1 MLSLPLIPPQ
11 DDHSGWLRTSYRPR
25 ADSPPPSNP
34 QTAAQNPQQHR
45 QNRQNRQL
53 RDEEKRQQQARSPLA
68 LLAADEAAIAQRK
81 AAIRNFGAYWIRP
94 PGVPKTLQA
103 MNEEEQ
109 ERREQEE
116 IERRERGMLDMQ
128 AQQQLAEAQQRGA
141 EAMAEQEDPDA
152 PEERDLDDDIPEAE
166 ITGDVT
172 EEDLTGDVT
181 EDHTVEDTFNEDSM
195 MEGSMLQQEQYAE
208 LEEAELTGVAQEE
221 EDLGIE
227 EERDLDDD
235 VPDAGSYQHTDT
247 EEEDSSSEEESE
259 VQDSFAQQSAR
270 RSARVSA
277 QRQQQ
282 QQQQLAMQTPAMG
295 SLQERMRAQV
305 GAADSL
311 PRSPGSVNLSS
322 SILESSFIGSSPM
335 MQRANQGG
343 RGRGAPGRRVTDI
356 GIFSASE
363 VTELCAALHSVKQG
377 TRTFMSTQ
385 PPVPTPTYH
394 QHITNFLLITAP
406 RKMYDEKLEH
416 NVSSSSGHS
425 QLANMDSPPPP
436 PYTSEKAVGP
446 TPSLFHTNLKNKPIT
461 LTIHCTL
468 HEPISAGPE
477 SPSNPLQPM
486 SKDKFTITVY
496 PSTTFDEFKEI
507 VEWNLEKCT
516 GVSRRA
522 ISTRVISPRPGF
534 RSLVRSDWEDFKE
547 REVVRQHCSGESV
560 CRVGRTDV
568 VIDRSKVNV
577 GKGINAAEAVEKKS
591 AKGRFILRVVKK
603 VFKLR

>member
-11 DDHSGWLRTSYRPR
+11 DDHSTLLGSSWRPR

-34 QTAAQNPQQHR
+34 QTAAQHPQQH
-45 QNRQNRQL
+45 RQNRQL

-94 PGVPKTLQA
+94 PGIPKTLQA

-141 EAMAEQEDPDA
+141 EAMAEQEDPEA

-172 EEDLTGDVT
+172 GDITGVTDDVT
-181 EDHTVEDTFNEDSM
+181 AEDTFNEESM

-208 LEEAELTGVAQEE
+208 MEEAELTGIAQEE
-221 EDLGIE
+221 EDLGIEGDEE

-247 EEEDSSSEEESE
+247 EEEDSSSSSEEESSE

-282 QQQQLAMQTPAMG
+282 QQQQQLSMQTPVMG

-335 MQRANQGG
+335 MQRGNQGPRA
-343 RGRGAPGRRVTDI
+343 RGRANRRGRL
-356 GIFSASE
+356 S
-363 VTELCAALHSVKQG
+363 
-377 TRTFMSTQ
+377 
-385 PPVPTPTYH
+385 
-394 QHITNFLLITAP
+394 
-406 RKMYDEKLEH
+406 
-416 NVSSSSGHS
+416 
-425 QLANMDSPPPP
+425 
-436 PYTSEKAVGP
+436 
-446 TPSLFHTNLKNKPIT
+446 
-461 LTIHCTL
+461 
-468 HEPISAGPE
+468 
-477 SPSNPLQPM
+477 
-486 SKDKFTITVY
+486 
-496 PSTTFDEFKEI
+496 
-507 VEWNLEKCT
+507 
-516 GVSRRA
+516 
-522 ISTRVISPRPGF
+522 
-534 RSLVRSDWEDFKE
+534 
-547 REVVRQHCSGESV
+547 
-560 CRVGRTDV
+560 
-568 VIDRSKVNV
+568 
-577 GKGINAAEAVEKKS
+577 
-591 AKGRFILRVVKK
+591 
-603 VFKLR
+603 

>member
-11 DDHSGWLRTSYRPR
+11 DDHSIWLRTSYRPR
-25 ADSPPPSNP
+25 ADSPPPTNP
-34 QTAAQNPQQHR
+34 QTAAQHPQQH
-45 QNRQNRQL
+45 RQNRQL

-141 EAMAEQEDPDA
+141 EATAEQEDPEA
-152 PEERDLDDDIPEAE
+152 PEERDLDDDIPDAE

-172 EEDLTGDVT
+172 EDLSGVTDDVT
-181 EDHTVEDTFNEDSM
+181 AEDTFNEEGL
-195 MEGSMLQQEQYAE
+195 MEGSMLEQEQYAE

-247 EEEDSSSEEESE
+247 EEEDSSSEEERSE

-282 QQQQLAMQTPAMG
+282 QQQFAMQTPAMG

-311 PRSPGSVNLSS
+311 PRSPGSINLSS
-322 SILESSFIGSSPM
+322 SVLESSFVGSSPM

-343 RGRGAPGRRVTDI
+343 RGRGGGGRR
-356 GIFSASE
+356 
-363 VTELCAALHSVKQG
+363 
-377 TRTFMSTQ
+377 
-385 PPVPTPTYH
+385 
-394 QHITNFLLITAP
+394 
-406 RKMYDEKLEH
+406 
-416 NVSSSSGHS
+416 
-425 QLANMDSPPPP
+425 
-436 PYTSEKAVGP
+436 
-446 TPSLFHTNLKNKPIT
+446 
-461 LTIHCTL
+461 
-468 HEPISAGPE
+468 
-477 SPSNPLQPM
+477 
-486 SKDKFTITVY
+486 
-496 PSTTFDEFKEI
+496 
-507 VEWNLEKCT
+507 
-516 GVSRRA
+516 
-522 ISTRVISPRPGF
+522 
-534 RSLVRSDWEDFKE
+534 
-547 REVVRQHCSGESV
+547 
-560 CRVGRTDV
+560 GRL
-568 VIDRSKVNV
+568 S
-577 GKGINAAEAVEKKS
+577 
-591 AKGRFILRVVKK
+591 
-603 VFKLR
+603 